1 VVQAISFSFRFS
13 EREGVHVCMCACGS
27 DRNDVQAAQLSLL
40 VANVFA
46 DSLIKLQN
54 NAGHYRISR
63 ILATKISAAA
73 ERASAHG
80 ASCAAG
86 AAAGSEIMAIEWA
99 AVAESLS
106 TLTCTPII
114 PDRLQAPAG
123 API

>member
-1 VVQAISFSFRFS
+1 
-13 EREGVHVCMCACGS
+13 MCACGS
-27 DRNDVQAAQLSLL
+27 DGNDVNVQAAQLPLL